1 VASTFQ
7 LKDSKGNAFFAVM
20 VAGPSYRLADG
31 RALDYVDA
39 EDTFR
44 IAETEEVLMRPYPG
58 EDSQCLR
65 VRVTADRSG
74 PRIDSQDLGGVA
86 SASTITRVRASNL

>member
-1 VASTFQ
+1 MASTFQ

-65 VRVTADRSG
+65 DEGHR
-74 PRIDSQDLGGVA
+74 
-86 SASTITRVRASNL
+86 